1 MVIFILN
8 FILILKLFFFIVISP
23 VFSNNFK
30 TWKNGIISQAI
41 DMGISKEVVT
51 ENIGKIDKI
60 NKKVLKLYNNQPE
73 FKISFKDYKNR
84 NITKKRI
91 DKGKELE
98 KKYKGLL
105 DKISNT
111 YGVPSQI
118 IVSIWALESNF
129 GYYTGSFNIID
140 SLATLSFQSRR
151 KSFFKKELFNALI
164 ILDKKLINSK
174 SLKGSWAGAM
184 GQSQFMPS
192 SYLNYAVDYNQDN
205 KIDIWNSEGDV
216 FASIANYLY
225 KHGWKKNQPWSFQLK
240 SNSNLKLDTKKLY
253 TLKELDELK
262 ILNKKDYIS
271 DKNTFVR
278 LKVINSKNG
287 DDFFI
292 IFENF
297 SVIKKYNN
305 SDFYALTVGKLA
317 NKIH

>member
-278 LKVINSKNG
+278 LKVINSKNE

>member
-278 LKVINSKNG
+278 LKVINSKNE

-297 SVIKKYNN
+297 SFIKKYNN